1 MQKTTKKLVLA
12 ALMAAFT
19 CIATM
24 LIKISTPT
32 FGYIQF
38 GDGFV
43 LLSGILL
50 GPASGA
56 LAAGIGSMFADLFSG
71 YAAWAP
77 ATLLIKT
84 CTAMAAGFLFSV
96 MKNRPKSPRA
106 QSAGV
111 ILSGFIG
118 ETVMVT
124 GYFLYETGL
133 AAMSSGGFTK
143 AALAAGAASAASGVP
158 FNIAQGIAGILI
170 SLILL
175 PILSKIP
182 AIRNPQ

>member
-32 FGYIQF
+32 FGYIHF

-143 AALAAGAASAASGVP
+143 AALAEPLLPLPASH
-158 FNIAQGIAGILI
+158 
-170 SLILL
+170 LILRKAL
-175 PILSKIP
+175 PES
-182 AIRNPQ
+182 